1 MELFHVGFLQ
11 FRLIDLLDVLVVSY
25 VFYRMLL
32 LMKGTRSAQIVAG
45 LLLVGVMA
53 FLSLWFQ
60 LQGVTWLFSNLATVG
75 FIVLVVVF
83 QPELRGALAQIGQ
96 SRFFKS
102 VLRIQDTTATMDEII
117 RGVERLAELGWGGL
131 IVIERDVGL
140 RNIAET
146 GKMVDSKVSAELL
159 VTIFTP
165 HSPLHDGAVIIRG
178 DNISAAACTLPLTLD
193 EEYADLFGMRHKA
206 AVGITEDSDAIAIV
220 VSEETRQISL
230 AHSGR
235 LYRNIPLDKL
245 KENIAALL
253 GS

>member
-1 MELFHVGFLQ
+1 MELFRIGFLQ

-45 LLLVGVMA
+45 LLLVGVTA

-60 LQGVTWLFSNLATVG
+60 LQGVTWLFTNLATVG

-102 VLRIQDTTATMDEII
+102 VLKIRDTTSMDEII
-117 RGVERLAELGWGGL
+117 RGVERLTELGWGGL

-140 RNIAET
+140 RNIAES

-165 HSPLHDGAVIIRG
+165 HSPLHDGAVIITG
-178 DNISAAACTLPLTLD
+178 ENITAAACTLPLTLND
-193 EEYADLFGMRHKA
+193 EYADLFGMRHKA

-220 VSEETRQISL
+220 VSEESRQISL
-230 AHSGR
+230 AQGGR
-235 LYRNIPLDKL
+235 LYRNIPADKL
-245 KENIAALL
+245 KDNIAALS

>member
-1 MELFHVGFLQ
+1 MELFRIGFLQ

-60 LQGVTWLFSNLATVG
+60 LQGVTWLFTNLATVG

-102 VLRIQDTTATMDEII
+102 VLKIQDTTAMDEIM
-117 RGVERLAELGWGGL
+117 RGVERLTELGWGGL

-140 RNIAET
+140 RNIAES
-146 GKMVDSKVSAELL
+146 GRMVDSKVTAELL

-165 HSPLHDGAVIIRG
+165 HSPLHDGAVIITG
-178 DNISAAACTLPLTLD
+178 GNITAAACTLPLTLND
-193 EEYADLFGMRHKA
+193 EYADLFGMRHKA

-220 VSEETRQISL
+220 VSEESRQISL
-230 AHSGR
+230 AQGGR
-235 LYRNIPLDKL
+235 LYRNIPSDKL
-245 KENIAALL
+245 KDNIAALS

>member
-1 MELFHVGFLQ
+1 MELFRIGFLQ

-60 LQGVTWLFSNLATVG
+60 LQGVTWLFTNLATVG

-102 VLRIQDTTATMDEII
+102 VLKIQDTTTMDEIM
-117 RGVERLAELGWGGL
+117 RGVERLTGLGWGGL

-146 GKMVDSKVSAELL
+146 GKMVESKVSAELL

-165 HSPLHDGAVIIRG
+165 HSPLHDGAVIITG
-178 DNISAAACTLPLTLD
+178 ANITAAACTLPLTLND
-193 EEYADLFGMRHKA
+193 EYADLFGMRHKA

-220 VSEETRQISL
+220 VSEESRQISL
-230 AHSGR
+230 AHGGR
-235 LYRNIPLDKL
+235 LYRNIPPDKL
-245 KENIAALL
+245 KDNIAALS

>member
-1 MELFHVGFLQ
+1 VELFRIGFLH
-11 FRLIDLLDVLVVSY
+11 FRLIDLFDVAVVSY
-25 VFYRMLL
+25 FFYRMLL

-45 LLLVGVMA
+45 LLLVGMMA
-53 FLSLWFQ
+53 FLALWFQ
-60 LQGVTWLFSNLATVG
+60 LQGVTWLFTNLATVG

-83 QPELRGALAQIGQ
+83 QPELRRALAQIGQ

-102 VLRIQDTTATMDEII
+102 MLRIQDSTVLDEII
-117 RGVERLAELGWGGL
+117 RGVERLTELGWGGL
-131 IVIERDVGL
+131 IVIERHVGL

-146 GKMVDSKVSAELL
+146 GKTVDSKVSAELL

-165 HSPLHDGAVIIRG
+165 HSPLHDGALIIRG
-178 DNISAAACTLPLTLD
+178 DNINAAACTLPLTLND
-193 EEYADLFGMRHKA
+193 EYADLFGMRHKA

-230 AHSGR
+230 AHGGR

-245 KENIAALL
+245 KENIVALMQA
-253 GS
+253 

>member
-1 MELFHVGFLQ
+1 MELFRIGFLQ

-60 LQGVTWLFSNLATVG
+60 LQGVTWLFTNLATVG

-102 VLRIQDTTATMDEII
+102 VLKIQESSAMDEII
-117 RGVERLAELGWGGL
+117 RGVERLTELGWGGL
-131 IVIERDVGL
+131 IVVERDVGL

-165 HSPLHDGAVIIRG
+165 HSPLHDGAVVITG
-178 DNISAAACTLPLTLD
+178 ENITAAACTLPLTLND
-193 EEYADLFGMRHKA
+193 EYADLFGMRHKA

-220 VSEETRQISL
+220 VSEESRQISL

-245 KENIAALL
+245 KENIAALS

>member
-1 MELFHVGFLQ
+1 MELFRIGFLQ

-60 LQGVTWLFSNLATVG
+60 LQGVTWLFTNLATVG

-102 VLRIQDTTATMDEII
+102 VLKIQESSAMDEII
-117 RGVERLAELGWGGL
+117 RGVERLTELGWGGL
-131 IVIERDVGL
+131 IVVERDVGL

-165 HSPLHDGAVIIRG
+165 HSPLHDGAVVITG
-178 DNISAAACTLPLTLD
+178 ENITAAACTLPLTLND
-193 EEYADLFGMRHKA
+193 EYADLFGMRHKA

-220 VSEETRQISL
+220 VSEESRQISL
-230 AHSGR
+230 AYSGR

-245 KENIAALL
+245 KENIAALS

>member
-1 MELFHVGFLQ
+1 MELFRIGFLQ

-60 LQGVTWLFSNLATVG
+60 LQGVTWLFTNLATVG

-102 VLRIQDTTATMDEII
+102 VLKIQESSAMDEII
-117 RGVERLAELGWGGL
+117 RGVERLTELGWGGL
-131 IVIERDVGL
+131 IVVERDVGL

-165 HSPLHDGAVIIRG
+165 HSPLHDGAVVITG
-178 DNISAAACTLPLTLD
+178 ENITAAACTLPLTLND
-193 EEYADLFGMRHKA
+193 EYADLFGMRHKA

-220 VSEETRQISL
+220 VSEESRQTSL

-245 KENIAALL
+245 KENIAALS

>member
-1 MELFHVGFLQ
+1 MELFRIGFLQ

-60 LQGVTWLFSNLATVG
+60 LQGVTWLFTNLATVG

-102 VLRIQDTTATMDEII
+102 VLKIQESSAMDEII
-117 RGVERLAELGWGGL
+117 RGVDRLTELGWGGL
-131 IVIERDVGL
+131 IVVERDVGL

-165 HSPLHDGAVIIRG
+165 HSPLHDGAVVITG
-178 DNISAAACTLPLTLD
+178 ENITAAACTLPLTLND
-193 EEYADLFGMRHKA
+193 EYADLFGMRHKA

-220 VSEETRQISL
+220 VSEESRQISL
-230 AHSGR
+230 AHGGR

-245 KENIAALL
+245 KENIAALS

>member
-1 MELFHVGFLQ
+1 MELFRIGFLQ
-11 FRLIDLLDVLVVSY
+11 FHLIDLLDVLVVSY
-25 VFYRMLL
+25 VFYRMLM

-45 LLLVGVMA
+45 LLLVGVVA

-60 LQGVTWLFSNLATVG
+60 LQGVTWLFTNLATVG

-102 VLRIQDTTATMDEII
+102 VLKIQDSSAMDEVI
-117 RGVERLAELGWGGL
+117 RGVERLTDLGWGGL

-140 RNIAET
+140 RNIAES
-146 GKMVDSKVSAELL
+146 GKLVESKVSAELL

-165 HSPLHDGAVIIRG
+165 HSPLHDGAVVITG
-178 DNISAAACTLPLTLD
+178 ENITAAACTLPLTLND
-193 EEYADLFGMRHKA
+193 EYADLFGMRHKA

-220 VSEETRQISL
+220 VSEELRQISL
-230 AHSGR
+230 AHGGR
-235 LYRNIPLDKL
+235 LYRNIPVDKL
-245 KENIAALL
+245 KENIAALA

>member
-1 MELFHVGFLQ
+1 MELFRIGFLQ
-11 FRLIDLLDVLVVSY
+11 FHLIDLLDVLVVSY

-45 LLLVGVMA
+45 LLLVGVVA

-60 LQGVTWLFSNLATVG
+60 LQGVTWLFTNLATVG

-102 VLRIQDTTATMDEII
+102 VLKIQDSSAMDEII
-117 RGVERLAELGWGGL
+117 RGIERLTDLGWGGL

-140 RNIAET
+140 RNIAES
-146 GKMVDSKVSAELL
+146 GKLVESKVSAELL

-165 HSPLHDGAVIIRG
+165 HSPLHDGAVLITG
-178 DNISAAACTLPLTLD
+178 ENITAAACTLPLTLD
-193 EEYADLFGMRHKA
+193 DEYADLFGMRHKA

-220 VSEETRQISL
+220 VSEELRQVSL
-230 AHSGR
+230 AFGGR
-235 LYRNIPLDKL
+235 LYRNIPHDKI
-245 KENIAALL
+245 KENIAALAN
-253 GS
+253 S

>member
-1 MELFHVGFLQ
+1 MELFRIGFLH
-11 FRLIDLLDVLVVSY
+11 FRLIDLFDVVVVSY
-25 VFYRMLL
+25 FFYRMLL

-45 LLLVGVMA
+45 LLLVGAMA
-53 FLSLWFQ
+53 FLALWFQ
-60 LQGVTWLFSNLATVG
+60 LQGVTWLFTNLATVG

-83 QPELRGALAQIGQ
+83 QPELRRALAQIGQ

-102 VLRIQDTTATMDEII
+102 MLRIQDSTVLDEII
-117 RGVERLAELGWGGL
+117 RGVERLTELGWGGL
-131 IVIERDVGL
+131 IVIERHVGL

-146 GKMVDSKVSAELL
+146 GKTVDSKVSAELL

-165 HSPLHDGAVIIRG
+165 HSPLHEGAVIIRG
-178 DNISAAACTLPLTLD
+178 DNINAAACTLPLTLND
-193 EEYADLFGMRHKA
+193 EYADLFGMRHKA

-230 AHSGR
+230 AHGGR

-245 KENIAALL
+245 KENIVALMQA
-253 GS
+253 

>member
-1 MELFHVGFLQ
+1 VELFRIGFLQ

-60 LQGVTWLFSNLATVG
+60 LQGVTWLFTNLATVG

-102 VLRIQDTTATMDEII
+102 VLKIQDTTAMDEIM
-117 RGVERLAELGWGGL
+117 RGVERLTELGWGGL

-146 GKMVDSKVSAELL
+146 GKLVDSKVTAELL

-165 HSPLHDGAVIIRG
+165 HSPLHDGAVVITG
-178 DNISAAACTLPLTLD
+178 GNISAAACTLPLTLN

-230 AHSGR
+230 AQGGR
-235 LYRNIPLDKL
+235 LYRNIPADKL
-245 KENIAALL
+245 KDNIAALS
-253 GS
+253 GT

>member
-1 MELFHVGFLQ
+1 MELFRIGFLQ

-60 LQGVTWLFSNLATVG
+60 LQGVTWLFTNLATVG

-102 VLRIQDTTATMDEII
+102 VLKIQDTTAMDEIM
-117 RGVERLAELGWGGL
+117 RGVERLTELGWGGL

-146 GKMVDSKVSAELL
+146 GKLVDSKVTAELL

-165 HSPLHDGAVIIRG
+165 HSPLHDGAVVITG
-178 DNISAAACTLPLTLD
+178 GNISAAACTLPLTLN

-230 AHSGR
+230 AQGGR
-235 LYRNIPLDKL
+235 LYRNIPADKL
-245 KENIAALL
+245 KDNIAALS
-253 GS
+253 GT

>member
-1 MELFHVGFLQ
+1 MELFRIGFLQ

-60 LQGVTWLFSNLATVG
+60 LQGVTWLFTNLATVG

-102 VLRIQDTTATMDEII
+102 VLKIQDTTAMDEIM
-117 RGVERLAELGWGGL
+117 RGVERLSELGWGGL

-140 RNIAET
+140 RNIAES

-165 HSPLHDGAVIIRG
+165 HSPLHDGAVIITG
-178 DNISAAACTLPLTLD
+178 GNITAAACTLPLTLND
-193 EEYADLFGMRHKA
+193 EYADLFGMRHKA

-220 VSEETRQISL
+220 VSEESRQISL
-230 AHSGR
+230 AQGGR
-235 LYRNIPLDKL
+235 LYRNIPPDKL
-245 KENIAALL
+245 KDNIAALS

>member
-1 MELFHVGFLQ
+1 MELFHIGFLQ

-60 LQGVTWLFSNLATVG
+60 LQGVTWLFTNLATVG

-102 VLRIQDTTATMDEII
+102 VLKIQESSAMDEII
-117 RGVERLAELGWGGL
+117 RGVDRLTELGWGGL
-131 IVIERDVGL
+131 IVVERDVGL

-165 HSPLHDGAVIIRG
+165 HSPLHDGAVVITG
-178 DNISAAACTLPLTLD
+178 ENITAAACTLPLTLND
-193 EEYADLFGMRHKA
+193 EYADLFGMRHKA

-220 VSEETRQISL
+220 VSEESRQISL
-230 AHSGR
+230 AHGGR

-245 KENIAALL
+245 KENIAALS

>member
-1 MELFHVGFLQ
+1 MELFRIGFLQ

-60 LQGVTWLFSNLATVG
+60 LQGVTWLFTNLATVG

-102 VLRIQDTTATMDEII
+102 VLKIQDTTAMDEII
-117 RGVERLAELGWGGL
+117 RGVERLMELGWGGL

-165 HSPLHDGAVIIRG
+165 HSPLHDGAIIISG
-178 DNISAAACTLPLTLD
+178 GNITAAACTLPLTLND
-193 EEYADLFGMRHKA
+193 EYADLFGMRHKA

-230 AHSGR
+230 AHGGR

-245 KENIAALL
+245 KENIAALS

>member
-1 MELFHVGFLQ
+1 MELFRIGFLQ

-60 LQGVTWLFSNLATVG
+60 LQGVTWLFTNLATVG

-102 VLRIQDTTATMDEII
+102 VLKIQESSAMDEII
-117 RGVERLAELGWGGL
+117 RGVERLTELGWGGL
-131 IVIERDVGL
+131 IVVERDVGL

-165 HSPLHDGAVIIRG
+165 HSPLHDGAVVITG
-178 DNISAAACTLPLTLD
+178 ENITAAACTLPLTLND
-193 EEYADLFGMRHKA
+193 EYADLFGMRHKA

-220 VSEETRQISL
+220 VSEELRQISL

-245 KENIAALL
+245 KENIAALS

>member
-1 MELFHVGFLQ
+1 VELFHIGFLQ

-60 LQGVTWLFSNLATVG
+60 LQGVTWLFTNLATVG

-102 VLRIQDTTATMDEII
+102 VLKIQESSAMDEII
-117 RGVERLAELGWGGL
+117 RGVDRLTELGWGGL
-131 IVIERDVGL
+131 IVVERDVGL

-165 HSPLHDGAVIIRG
+165 HSPLHDGAVVITG
-178 DNISAAACTLPLTLD
+178 ENITAAACTLPLTLND
-193 EEYADLFGMRHKA
+193 EYADLFGMRHKA

-220 VSEETRQISL
+220 VSEESRQISL
-230 AHSGR
+230 AHGGR

-245 KENIAALL
+245 KENIAALS

>member
-1 MELFHVGFLQ
+1 MELFRVGFLH
-11 FRLIDLLDVLVVSY
+11 FRLIDFLDVVVVSY
-25 VFYRMLL
+25 FFYRMLL
-32 LMKGTRSAQIVAG
+32 LMKGTRSAHIVAG
-45 LLLVGVMA
+45 LVLVGVLA
-53 FLSLWFQ
+53 FLALWFQ
-60 LQGVTWLFSNLATVG
+60 LQGVTWLFTNLATVG

-102 VLRIQDTTATMDEII
+102 VLRFQDTTSLDEII
-117 RGVERLAELGWGGL
+117 RGVERLTELGWGGL
-131 IVIERDVGL
+131 IVLERDVGL

-230 AHSGR
+230 AHGGR

-245 KENIAALL
+245 SENISALIQ
-253 GS
+253 S

>member
-1 MELFHVGFLQ
+1 MELFRIGFLQ

-60 LQGVTWLFSNLATVG
+60 LQGVTWLFTNLATVG

-102 VLRIQDTTATMDEII
+102 VLKIQDTTAMDEIM
-117 RGVERLAELGWGGL
+117 RGVERLTELGWGGL

-146 GKMVDSKVSAELL
+146 GKLVDSKVTAELL

-165 HSPLHDGAVIIRG
+165 HSPLHDGAVVITG
-178 DNISAAACTLPLTLD
+178 GNITAAACTLPLTLN

-220 VSEETRQISL
+220 VSEESRQISL
-230 AHSGR
+230 AQGGR
-235 LYRNIPLDKL
+235 LYRNIPADKL
-245 KENIAALL
+245 KDNIAALS
-253 GS
+253 GT

>member
-1 MELFHVGFLQ
+1 MELFHIGFLQ

-60 LQGVTWLFSNLATVG
+60 LQGVTWLFTNLATVG

-102 VLRIQDTTATMDEII
+102 VLKIQESSAMDEII
-117 RGVERLAELGWGGL
+117 RGVERLTELGWGGL
-131 IVIERDVGL
+131 IVVERDVGL

-165 HSPLHDGAVIIRG
+165 HSPLHDGAVVITG
-178 DNISAAACTLPLTLD
+178 ENITAAACTLPLTLND
-193 EEYADLFGMRHKA
+193 EYADLFGMRHKA

-220 VSEETRQISL
+220 VSEESRQISL
-230 AHSGR
+230 AHGGR

-245 KENIAALL
+245 KENIAALS